1 MEEYVIAIMGEVG
14 RTILVTTTNTT
25 AMSSVFDLIILLNPP
40 SVVQLTCSFQHCIP
54 LEEFW

>member
-40 SVVQLTCSFQHCIP
+40 SVVQLTYSFQRYIP
-54 LEEFW
+54 LEEF